1 MTPLETLAKYGLKT
15 DVKSIRERVFLNV
28 EKRFSYSEFLIKWL
42 QNIHGVHVQIP
53 IDSDFRH
60 AWEEIKNADLALLC
74 SLAEKGER
82 RSNPLNPNIKMTVQ
96 EAWAQVSDEAEP
108 YVIYECLDTIS
119 KAIEKGE
126 RYEKAVKKEL
136 ENAQSFIKFDG
147 QKGQASAIEYL
158 LKAIITEAEGE

>member
-15 DVKSIRERVFLNV
+15 DVKSIRERMLKNDY
-28 EKRFSYSEFLIKWL
+28 FSIVYGSD
-42 QNIHGVHVQIP
+42 VTTDRHVSSVKKEA
-53 IDSDFRH
+53 DNLRT
-60 AWEEIKNADLALLC
+60 ADLSLLC

-158 LKAIITEAEGE
+158 LKAIITEAEGK

>member
-1 MTPLETLAKYGLKT
+1 MTALETLQKYGLKT
-15 DVKSIRERVFLNV
+15 DVKSIKYRVEMDSYFAEILPVLHIPSNEMLCDVGWGKLNHA
-28 EKRFSYSEFLIKWL
+28 R
-42 QNIHGVHVQIP
+42 NICR
-53 IDSDFRH
+53 S
-60 AWEEIKNADLALLC
+60 ADLTLLC

-158 LKAIITEAEGE
+158 LKAIITEAEGK